1 MMNKFNFTKAKK
13 IIIKLGSSIITNDGK
28 GIDEAFLSNF
38 AADISLLAKKMQV
51 VIVSSGAIAA
61 GLKKLGISRRPSELS
76 ELQAAAAVGQMDLI
90 RSFEKEFS
98 KVSMIC
104 AQVLLTHDD
113 LSDRKRYLNARST
126 LNNLLEKNV
135 IPIINE
141 NDTVSNEEIK
151 FGDNDNLAALTA
163 NLLEAD
169 YLILLTDQDGLYSD
183 DPRKNSNVT
192 LLSHISVNDK
202 ILDEVAK
209 ATTSSVGRGGMYT
222 KILAARRA
230 SLSGTHTIIANGKN
244 RKVFSNLLNDSVS
257 GTFIQSEERQLDAR
271 KKWLAGQ
278 LKSKGTLIID
288 DGATNAIINSGK
300 SLLSV
305 GITDVKGK
313 FDRGD
318 LVECISSSGQE
329 VAKGLINYSSSEVSK
344 VLGQPS
350 DKMESLLGYVNES
363 SVIHRNN
370 LVVLKKGK

>member
-51 VIVSSGAIAA
+51 VVVSSGAIAA

-183 DPRKNSNVT
+183 DPRINSNAT

-209 ATTSSVGRGGMYT
+209 ATTSLVGRGGMYT

-288 DGATNAIINSGK
+288 DGATNAIVNSGK

-318 LVECISSSGQE
+318 LVQCISSSGQE
-329 VAKGLINYSSSEVSK
+329 VAKGLINYSSSEVGK

>member
-1 MMNKFNFTKAKK
+1 MLFR
-13 IIIKLGSSIITNDGK
+13 S
-28 GIDEAFLSNF
+28 
-38 AADISLLAKKMQV
+38 
-51 VIVSSGAIAA
+51 
-61 GLKKLGISRRPSELS
+61 
-76 ELQAAAAVGQMDLI
+76 QAVAAVGQMDLI

-192 LLSHISVNDK
+192 FLSHISVNDK

-230 SLSGTHTIIANGKN
+230 SLSGTHTIID
-244 RKVFSNLLNDSVS
+244 RKSTRLNSS
-257 GTFIQSEERQLDAR
+257 HSQQSRMP
-271 KKWLAGQ
+271 
-278 LKSKGTLIID
+278 
-288 DGATNAIINSGK
+288 
-300 SLLSV
+300 
-305 GITDVKGK
+305 
-313 FDRGD
+313 
-318 LVECISSSGQE
+318 SS
-329 VAKGLINYSSSEVSK
+329 A
-344 VLGQPS
+344 
-350 DKMESLLGYVNES
+350 
-363 SVIHRNN
+363 
-370 LVVLKKGK
+370 

>member
-183 DPRKNSNVT
+183 DPRKNSNVR

-288 DGATNAIINSGK
+288 DGATNAIVNSGK

-305 GITDVKGK
+305 GITDIKGK

-318 LVECISSSGQE
+318 LVQCISTSGQE
-329 VAKGLINYSSSEVSK
+329 VAKGLINYSSSEVGK

>member
-209 ATTSSVGRGGMYT
+209 ATTSEVGRGGMYT

-288 DGATNAIINSGK
+288 DGATNAIVNSGK

-318 LVECISSSGQE
+318 LVQCISSSGQE
-329 VAKGLINYSSSEVSK
+329 VAKGLINYSSSEVGK

>member
-278 LKSKGTLIID
+278 LKSKGTLVID
-288 DGATNAIINSGK
+288 DGATNAIVNSGK

-305 GITDVKGK
+305 GITDIKGK

-318 LVECISSSGQE
+318 LVQCISSSGQE
-329 VAKGLINYSSSEVSK
+329 VAKGLINYSSSEVGK

>member
-163 NLLEAD
+163 NLLEAH

-288 DGATNAIINSGK
+288 DGAINAIVNSGK

-318 LVECISSSGQE
+318 LVQCISSSGQE
-329 VAKGLINYSSSEVSK
+329 VAKGLINYSSSEVGK

>member
-288 DGATNAIINSGK
+288 DGAKNAIVNSGK

-305 GITDVKGK
+305 GIADVKGK

-318 LVECISSSGQE
+318 LVQCISSSGQE
-329 VAKGLINYSSSEVSK
+329 VAKGLINYSSSEVGK

>member
-38 AADISLLAKKMQV
+38 AADISLLVKKMQV

-76 ELQAAAAVGQMDLI
+76 ELQAVAAVGQMDLI

-183 DPRKNSNVT
+183 DPRKNSNAT
-192 LLSHISVNDK
+192 LLSNISVNDK

-209 ATTSSVGRGGMYT
+209 STTSSVGRGGMYT

-288 DGATNAIINSGK
+288 DGATNAIVNSGK

-318 LVECISSSGQE
+318 LVQCISSSGQV

>member
-183 DPRKNSNVT
+183 DPRINSNAT

-288 DGATNAIINSGK
+288 DGATNAIVNSGK

-318 LVECISSSGQE
+318 LVQCISSSGQE
-329 VAKGLINYSSSEVSK
+329 VAKGLINYSSSEVGK

>member
-61 GLKKLGISRRPSELS
+61 GLKKLGILRRPSELS

-98 KVSMIC
+98 KVSIIC

-183 DPRKNSNVT
+183 DPRKNSNAT

-288 DGATNAIINSGK
+288 DGATNAIVNSGK

-305 GITDVKGK
+305 GITNVKGK

-318 LVECISSSGQE
+318 LVQCISSSGQE
-329 VAKGLINYSSSEVSK
+329 VAKGLINYSSSEVGK

>member
-51 VIVSSGAIAA
+51 VVVSSGAIAA

-183 DPRKNSNVT
+183 DPRKNSNAT

-202 ILDEVAK
+202 ILDEAAK

-288 DGATNAIINSGK
+288 DGATNAIVNSGK

-318 LVECISSSGQE
+318 LVQCIGSSGQE
-329 VAKGLINYSSSEVSK
+329 VAKGLINYSSSEVGK

>member
-61 GLKKLGISRRPSELS
+61 GLKKLGISIRPSELS

-192 LLSHISVNDK
+192 LLSRISVNDK
-202 ILDEVAK
+202 KLDEVAK

-230 SLSGTHTIIANGKN
+230 SLSGTHTIIANEKN

-288 DGATNAIINSGK
+288 DGAINAIVNSGK

-305 GITDVKGK
+305 GIADVKGK

-318 LVECISSSGQE
+318 LVQCISSSGQE
-329 VAKGLINYSSSEVSK
+329 VAKGLINYSSSEVGK

>member
-51 VIVSSGAIAA
+51 VVVSSGAIAA
-61 GLKKLGISRRPSELS
+61 GLKKLGILRRPSELS

-98 KVSMIC
+98 KVSIIC

-288 DGATNAIINSGK
+288 DGATNAIVNSGK

-305 GITDVKGK
+305 GITNVKGK

-318 LVECISSSGQE
+318 LVQCISSSGQE
-329 VAKGLINYSSSEVSK
+329 VAKGLINYSSSEVGK

>member
-183 DPRKNSNVT
+183 DPRKNSNAT

-288 DGATNAIINSGK
+288 DGATNAIVNSGK

-305 GITDVKGK
+305 GITDIKGK

-318 LVECISSSGQE
+318 LVQCISSSGQE
-329 VAKGLINYSSSEVSK
+329 VAKGLINYSSSEVGK

>member
-38 AADISLLAKKMQV
+38 AADISLLAKKMKV

-98 KVSMIC
+98 KVSIIC

-278 LKSKGTLIID
+278 LKSKGTLTID
-288 DGATNAIINSGK
+288 DGATNAIVNSGK

-318 LVECISSSGQE
+318 LVQCISSSGQE
-329 VAKGLINYSSSEVSK
+329 VAKGLINYSSSEVGK

>member
-183 DPRKNSNVT
+183 DPRKNSNAT

-318 LVECISSSGQE
+318 LVQCISSSGQE
-329 VAKGLINYSSSEVSK
+329 VAKGLINYSSSEVGK

>member
-51 VIVSSGAIAA
+51 VVVSSGAIAA

-98 KVSMIC
+98 KASMVC

-163 NLLEAD
+163 NLLEVD

-183 DPRKNSNVT
+183 DPRINNNAT

-288 DGATNAIINSGK
+288 DGAKNAIVNSGK

-318 LVECISSSGQE
+318 LVQCISSSGQE
-329 VAKGLINYSSSEVSK
+329 VAKGLINYSSSEVGK

>member
-1 MMNKFNFTKAKK
+1 MNKFNFTKAKK

-288 DGATNAIINSGK
+288 DGATNAIVNSGK

-305 GITDVKGK
+305 GITYVKGN

-318 LVECISSSGQE
+318 LVQCISSTGQE
-329 VAKGLINYSSSEVSK
+329 VAKGLINYSSSEVGK

>member
-1 MMNKFNFTKAKK
+1 MNKFNFTKAKK

-28 GIDEAFLSNF
+28 GIDEVFLSNF
-38 AADISLLAKKMQV
+38 ASDISLLAKNMQV
-51 VIVSSGAIAA
+51 VVVSSGAIAA
-61 GLKKLGISRRPSELS
+61 GLKKLGISRRPNELS
-76 ELQAAAAVGQMDLI
+76 ELQAVAAVGQMDLI

-183 DPRKNSNVT
+183 DPRKNSNAT
-192 LLSHISVNDK
+192 LLSHITVNDK

-209 ATTSSVGRGGMYT
+209 STTSSVGRGGMYT

-244 RKVFSNLLNDSVS
+244 RKVISNLLNDSVS

-278 LKSKGTLIID
+278 LKSKGILIID

-318 LVECISSSGQE
+318 LVQCISSSGQE

>member
-209 ATTSSVGRGGMYT
+209 ATTSEVGRGGMYT

-278 LKSKGTLIID
+278 LKSKGALIID
-288 DGATNAIINSGK
+288 DGATNAIVNSGK

-318 LVECISSSGQE
+318 LVQCISSSGQE
-329 VAKGLINYSSSEVSK
+329 VAKGLINYSSSEVGK

>member
-51 VIVSSGAIAA
+51 VVVSSGAIAA
-61 GLKKLGISRRPSELS
+61 GLKKLGILRRPSELS

-288 DGATNAIINSGK
+288 DGATNAIVNSGK

-318 LVECISSSGQE
+318 LVQCISSSGQE
-329 VAKGLINYSSSEVSK
+329 VAKGLINYSSSEVGK

>member
-1 MMNKFNFTKAKK
+1 MMKKFNFTKAKK

-61 GLKKLGISRRPSELS
+61 GLKKLGISTRPSELS

-288 DGATNAIINSGK
+288 DGATNAIVNSGK

-305 GITDVKGK
+305 GIIDVKGK

-318 LVECISSSGQE
+318 LVQCISSSGQE
-329 VAKGLINYSSSEVSK
+329 VAKGLINYSSSEVGK

>member
-183 DPRKNSNVT
+183 DPRKNSNAT

-288 DGATNAIINSGK
+288 DGATNAIVNSGK

-305 GITDVKGK
+305 GIIDVKGK

-318 LVECISSSGQE
+318 LVQCISSSGQE
-329 VAKGLINYSSSEVSK
+329 VAKGLINYSSSEVGK

>member
-1 MMNKFNFTKAKK
+1 MNKFNFTKAKK

-288 DGATNAIINSGK
+288 DGATNAIVNSGK

-318 LVECISSSGQE
+318 LVQCISTSGQE
-329 VAKGLINYSSSEVSK
+329 VAKGLINYSSSEVGK

>member
-51 VIVSSGAIAA
+51 VVVSSGAIAA

-278 LKSKGTLIID
+278 LKSKGTLTID
-288 DGATNAIINSGK
+288 DGATNAIVNSGK

-318 LVECISSSGQE
+318 LVQCISSSGQE
-329 VAKGLINYSSSEVSK
+329 VAKGLINYSSSEVGK

>member
-1 MMNKFNFTKAKK
+1 MNKFNFTKAKK

-192 LLSHISVNDK
+192 LLSRISVNDK
-202 ILDEVAK
+202 KLDEVAK

-278 LKSKGTLIID
+278 LKPKGTLTID
-288 DGATNAIINSGK
+288 DGATNAIVNSGK

-318 LVECISSSGQE
+318 LVQCISSSGQE
-329 VAKGLINYSSSEVSK
+329 VAKGLINYSSSEVGK

>member
-183 DPRKNSNVT
+183 DPRKNSNAT
-192 LLSHISVNDK
+192 LLSYISVNDK

-244 RKVFSNLLNDSVS
+244 RKVFSNLLNDSVL

-288 DGATNAIINSGK
+288 DGATNAIVNSGK

-318 LVECISSSGQE
+318 LVQCISSSGQE
-329 VAKGLINYSSSEVSK
+329 VAKGLINYSSSEVGK

>member
-61 GLKKLGISRRPSELS
+61 GLKKLGILRRPSELS

-209 ATTSSVGRGGMYT
+209 ATTSEVGRGGMYT

-244 RKVFSNLLNDSVS
+244 KKVFSNLLNDSVS

-288 DGATNAIINSGK
+288 DGATNAIVNSGK

-318 LVECISSSGQE
+318 LVQCISSSGQE
-329 VAKGLINYSSSEVSK
+329 VAKGLINYSSSEVGK

>member
-1 MMNKFNFTKAKK
+1 MNKFNFTKAKK

-183 DPRKNSNVT
+183 DPRKNSNAT

-318 LVECISSSGQE
+318 LVQCISSSGQE
-329 VAKGLINYSSSEVSK
+329 VAKGLINYSSSEVGK

>member
-288 DGATNAIINSGK
+288 DGATNAIVNSGK

-305 GITDVKGK
+305 GITNVKGK

-318 LVECISSSGQE
+318 LVQCISSSGQE
-329 VAKGLINYSSSEVSK
+329 VAKGLINYSSSEVGK

>member
-183 DPRKNSNVT
+183 DPRKNSNAT

-288 DGATNAIINSGK
+288 DGATNAIVNSGK

-318 LVECISSSGQE
+318 LVQCISSSGQE
-329 VAKGLINYSSSEVSK
+329 VAKGLINYSSSEVGK

>member
-183 DPRKNSNVT
+183 DPRKNSNAT
-192 LLSHISVNDK
+192 LLSDISVNDK

-288 DGATNAIINSGK
+288 DGAKNAIVNSGK

-318 LVECISSSGQE
+318 LVQCISSSGQE
-329 VAKGLINYSSSEVSK
+329 VAKGLINYSSSEVGK

>member
-28 GIDEAFLSNF
+28 GIDEVFLSNF
-38 AADISLLAKKMQV
+38 ASDISLLAKNMQV
-51 VIVSSGAIAA
+51 VVVSSGAIAA
-61 GLKKLGISRRPSELS
+61 GLKKLGISRRPNELS
-76 ELQAAAAVGQMDLI
+76 ELQAVAAVGQMDLI

-183 DPRKNSNVT
+183 DPRKNSNAT

-244 RKVFSNLLNDSVS
+244 RKVISNLLNDSVS

-278 LKSKGTLIID
+278 LKSKGILIID

-318 LVECISSSGQE
+318 LVECISFSGQE

>member
-1 MMNKFNFTKAKK
+1 MNKFNFTKAKK

-183 DPRKNSNVT
+183 DPRINSNAT

-288 DGATNAIINSGK
+288 DGATNAIVNSGK

-318 LVECISSSGQE
+318 LVQCISSSGQE
-329 VAKGLINYSSSEVSK
+329 VAKGLINYSSSEVGK